1 MATIQELNE
10 PIDVVTVFREGR
22 MAPVKFRWAG
32 RTYPVTRVAYRWVTR
47 EGAYP
52 VHHFS
57 VLADGDPIYEILLN
71 TKTMQWS
78 IVKVHLE
85 G

>member
-1 MATIQELNE
+1 MATVEELND
-10 PIDVVTVFREGR
+10 PIDVVTIFRDGG

-32 RTYPVTRVAYRWVTR
+32 RTHPITRVAYRWVTR

-57 VLADGDPIYEILLN
+57 VVAAADQICEIILN
-71 TKTMQWS
+71 TQDMQWS
-78 IVKVHLE
+78 ILKIQME

>member
-32 RTYPVTRVAYRWVTR
+32 RVYPVTRVAYRWVTR
-47 EGAYP
+47 EGAFPLY
-52 VHHFS
+52 HFS
-57 VLADGDPIYEILLN
+57 IVARDAQLCEVVLN
-71 TKTMQWS
+71 TQTMQWS
-78 IVKVHLE
+78 IVKVQME

>member
-1 MATIQELNE
+1 MTTTEELNE
-10 PIDVVTVFREGR
+10 TIDVITVFREGR

-32 RTYPVTRVAYRWVTR
+32 RTHQVARVAYRWVTR
-47 EGAYP
+47 LGAYP

-57 VLADGDPIYEILLN
+57 VATADGQLCELALN
-71 TKTMQWS
+71 TQNMQWS
-78 IVKVHLE
+78 LLKVQME